1 MGFLKWLAKRAITMA
16 ITLVIAVYITVIIA
30 NMGGLVDEIVMKQI
44 EAQVSEM
51 LRMNPRFM
59 NMTLEEREEYRQ
71 RLIAEQ
77 IKARG
82 LDKPPIIRSF
92 YYLRDALTLD
102 LGRTGRPFGQRRV
115 WDVIME
121 RLPWSVL
128 LFTTATVINAAIGIP
143 LGLYMGR
150 KALSKFDRGMML
162 FAILTY
168 SLPAWFV
175 GMLLILVF
183 YFYLGW
189 FPAGQLVSGMYKS
202 YWTPEAIADIMWHMA
217 LPLMSWVITGFG
229 GWAYTTRNIVI
240 HITHEDYVLVARAKG
255 VPERLIIRRYILRP
269 AAPPIVTMIALAL
282 IGSWGGAI
290 ITETVFQW
298 PGLGQLYWW
307 AISTQEASLVIGITV
322 IYAYLLVITVFVLNI
337 LYGFLDP
344 RIKAMR

>member
-1 MGFLKWLAKRAITMA
+1 MGFLKWLVKRAITMA

-44 EAQVSEM
+44 QTEVSEM
-51 LRMNPRFM
+51 LRTNPRFM
-59 NMTLEEREEYRQ
+59 NMTLEEREEYKQ
-71 RLIAEQ
+71 RLIAERMR
-77 IKARG
+77 ARG

-102 LGRTGRPFGQRRV
+102 LGRTGKPFGQRRV

-128 LFTTATVINAAIGIP
+128 LFTTATVIDAAIGIP

-150 KALSKFDRGMML
+150 KALSKFDRGMTL

-189 FPAGQLVSGMYKS
+189 FPAGQLMSGMYKS

-255 VPERLIIRRYILRP
+255 VPERLLIRRYILRP

-307 AISTQEASLVIGITV
+307 AVSVQEASLVIGITV